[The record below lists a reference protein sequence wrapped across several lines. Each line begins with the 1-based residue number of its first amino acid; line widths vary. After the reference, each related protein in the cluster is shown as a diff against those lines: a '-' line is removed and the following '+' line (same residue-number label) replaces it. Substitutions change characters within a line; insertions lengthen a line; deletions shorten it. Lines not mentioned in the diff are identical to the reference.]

1 MADRVVTCASCG
13 EANRERARFCDHC
26 GNELR
31 QTERPPSGNRT
42 VTLLDVD
49 LVGSTRL
56 SERLSPEA
64 FAKVIKAYLDVVDRA
79 VTSHGGTVETHA
91 GDGVFAVF
99 GRPEPAV
106 DDALRAVRAALAIRA
121 AMPELNRQVGEWG
134 AELQIRTAVNTGEIS
149 LAALASG
156 QEVLLADPANVCAK
170 LNTQAR
176 ADQILI
182 GEATWHLVRDEVEV
196 HKADPLTLR
205 ISGREAPVRAWRV
218 LGLQPEG
225 SRPPSETRMIGRE
238 RYMAQLGLYYDRVV
252 DDHCCVLVTVL
263 GPAGIG
269 KSRLVNE
276 FLATIP
282 EGECFI
288 LQGRCL
294 PYGDAIVSRPIEQ
307 MLRSAAGIVPGD
319 DLQETERK
327 LLAQITDPDEPPDRA
342 RQAAKQR
349 ITALVTRILHAPADI
364 AGDPADRLFAL
375 HQFFE
380 RMAELKPLIL
390 VIDGLHEAQ
399 APLVEFIERLA
410 GALDDAA
417 VLLICM
423 ARSEFFERPAISGM
437 KHVDAG
443 SMLLKPLDED
453 DAEQVIL
460 QVLDPEPPREV
471 VSAIARAAGGN
482 PLYLRHLVS
491 MLIEQGRLKR
501 EDGVWRVFDD
511 LSELR
516 TPPQIDAVLSAR
528 LGRLDD
534 PEKLVIERA
543 ALVGERFSEA
553 DVVALLTPELSP
565 ERVRQALRELVDRD
579 LLVRE
584 PVVLVTI
591 DRDVDG
597 YAFSHMLI
605 QDSAY
610 RRMDR
615 EARSELH
622 ARYARWL
629 LEQARQAEELGEH
642 PHLDSARLAEQVGY
656 HFASAYDELLALR
669 KQQDAATLDLK
680 RQAGEYLA
688 RAGHLHAVEA
698 ALLRVGEK
706 PLRRALA
713 MLPPDHPQRLTAWLD
728 LADILRDHDPAAA
741 EREYAQLIRAAEA
754 AGDRRI
760 LQHARLGQI
769 EAQWVQHPLEGAREL
784 RERLDDAIREFE
796 WQQET
801 AGLANAYRLRANVDY
816 TRGLSEGALQ
826 DVRHALTLAERSGDE
841 RLTAKITQLYLV
853 ILFWGPTP
861 LAEVKPRIDERIE
874 WARRREL
881 QGLEAFALTLLAR
894 ISVLQGEVDQAK
906 ADLERSKTIARLR
919 SGHHSRIRRDAPA
932 VELLTRAAVTVSE
945 ALVEIG
951 AGDLPAA
958 ERLLTDSSNALER
971 EGKNV
976 PRANIAALLARVLL
990 LQEDRDQEAAQRIEE
1005 CRRLALEDQIDA
1017 QIKWRSLRALTL
1029 ARDGQFEAAERLADE
1044 AAALAERTEQSP
1056 TRAEAL
1062 ADRAEVLLLAG
1073 KPEPAA
1079 RSAARAADLY
1089 EAKGWTVAAAEAREL
1104 LRRIEASAPA

>member
-31 QTERPPSGNRT
+31 QAVERMPSGNRT

-56 SERLSPEA
+56 SERLSPEVFPRVVKA
-64 FAKVIKAYLDVVDRA
+64 FYDVVDKA
-79 VTSHGGTVETHA
+79 VADHGGDIENRA

-106 DDALRAVRAALAIRA
+106 DDALRAVRAALAVREG
-121 AMPELNRQVGEWG
+121 MPELNAQLAEWG
-134 AELQIRTAVNTGEIS
+134 VELRFHSAVNTGEVS
-149 LAALASG
+149 LAALLSG
-156 QEVLLADPANVCAK
+156 EEVMLADPANVCAK
-170 LNTQAR
+170 LNDHAR
-176 ADQILI
+176 DGQILI
-182 GEATWHLVRDEVEV
+182 GEATWHLVRDEVKV
-196 HKADPLTLR
+196 HPGDPLTLR
-205 ISGREAPVRAWRV
+205 LGGRETPVRAWRV
-218 LGLQPEG
+218 SGLEPEG
-225 SRPPSETRMIGRE
+225 SRPSSETRMIGRE

-282 EGECFI
+282 EGECFV

-294 PYGDAIVSRPIEQ
+294 PYGDAIASRPIEQ
-307 MLRSAAGIVPGD
+307 MLRLAADITPAD
-319 DLQETERK
+319 DLYETERK
-327 LLAQITDPDEPPDRA
+327 LLEVLTDPDDAIDRS
-342 RQAAKQR
+342 RRAANQR
-349 ITALVTRILHAPADI
+349 ITTLVARILHAPSDF
-364 AGDPADRLFAL
+364 AGEVADRLFAL

-380 RMAELKPLIL
+380 RMAELRPLIL

-443 SMLLKPLDED
+443 SMLLKPLDAD
-453 DAEQVIL
+453 DAEEVIL
-460 QVLDPEPPREV
+460 QALQPEPPREV
-471 VSAIARAAGGN
+471 VRAIARAAGGN
-482 PLYLRHLVS
+482 PLHLRHLVS
-491 MLIEQGRLKR
+491 MLVEQGRLKL
-501 EDGVWRVFDD
+501 EDGVWKVFDD
-511 LSELR
+511 LSELQ
-516 TPPQIDAVLSAR
+516 TPPKIDAVLSTR
-528 LGRLDD
+528 LGRLND

-543 ALVGERFSEA
+543 AVVGERFSEA
-553 DVVALLTPELSP
+553 DAVAMLTPELPP
-565 ERVRQALRELVDRD
+565 ERVRVALRELVDRD
-579 LLVRE
+579 LLARD
-584 PVVLVTI
+584 PVPLVI
-591 DRDVDG
+591 GEHDVDG
-597 YAFSHMLI
+597 YSFSHMLI

-610 RRMDR
+610 RRIDR
-615 EARSELH
+615 EIRSELH

-629 LEQARQAEELGEH
+629 LEQARREVGDLTHHQH
-642 PHLDSARLAEQVGY
+642 PDSARIVEQVGY

-669 KQQDAATLDLK
+669 KQEDATTLDLR

-713 MLPPDHPQRLTAWLD
+713 LLPPDHPQRLTASLD

-741 EREYAQLIRAAEA
+741 EREYALLIEAAEA
-754 AGDRRI
+754 AGDRRVR
-760 LQHARLGQI
+760 QPARLGEI
-769 EAQWVQHPLEGAREL
+769 EAQWVQHPLEGAQAL

-796 WQQET
+796 RLQET
-801 AGLANAYRLRANVDY
+801 PGLANAYRLRANVDY

-841 RLTAKITQLYLV
+841 RLAAKIAQLYFV

-861 LAEVKPRIDERIE
+861 LAQVKPRIEDRLQ
-874 WARRREL
+874 WAREREL
-881 QGLEAFALTLLAR
+881 QGMEAFALTVLAR
-894 ISVLQGEVDQAK
+894 ISVLQGQVAEAK
-906 ADLERSKTIARLR
+906 GYLAASRSIAPLR
-919 SGHHSRIRRDAPA
+919 PGRHSQMRRDAPA
-932 VELLTRAAVTVSE
+932 AELLTRAAVTLSE

-951 AGDLPAA
+951 SGDLHAA
-958 ERLLTDSSNALER
+958 ERVLTDSSNALER

-990 LQEDRDQEAAQRIEE
+990 LQEDRDHEAAQRIEE
-1005 CRRLALEDQIDA
+1005 CRQLALEDQIDA
-1017 QIKWRSLRALTL
+1017 QIKWRSLKALIL
-1029 ARDGQFEAAERLADE
+1029 ARDGQLEAGEQLAAE
-1044 AAALAERTEQSP
+1044 AAALAERTEQP
-1056 TRAEAL
+1056 GAQAEAL
-1062 ADRAEVLLLAG
+1062 ADQAEVLLLAG

-1079 RSAARAADLY
+1079 GSAERAVRLY
-1089 EAKGWTVAAAEAREL
+1089 ENKGWTVAAADTREL
-1104 LRRIEASAPA
+1104 LLRIAAS

>member
-13 EANRERARFCDHC
+13 EANRDRARFCDHC

-31 QTERPPSGNRT
+31 QAVERLPSGNRT

-64 FAKVIKAYLDVVDRA
+64 FPKVVKAFYDVVDRA
-79 VTSHGGTVETHA
+79 VAEHGGAIENRV

-106 DDALRAVRAALAIRA
+106 DDALRAVRAALAVRD
-121 AMPELNRQVGEWG
+121 AMPDLNAQVAEWG
-134 AELQIRTAVNTGEIS
+134 VDLRFHSAVNTGEVS
-149 LAALASG
+149 LAALLSG
-156 QEVLLADPANVCAK
+156 EEVMLADPANVCAK
-170 LNTQAR
+170 LNDQAR
-176 ADQILI
+176 DGQILI
-182 GEATWHLVRDEVEV
+182 GEATWHLVRDEVKV
-196 HKADPLTLR
+196 HPGDPLTFRLG
-205 ISGREAPVRAWRV
+205 GREVPVRAWRV
-218 LGLQPEG
+218 AGLEPEG
-225 SRPPSETRMIGRE
+225 SRPSSETRMIGRG

-276 FLATIP
+276 FLSTIP
-282 EGECFI
+282 DGECFV

-294 PYGDAIVSRPIEQ
+294 PYGDAIASRPLEQ
-307 MLRSAAGIVPGD
+307 MLRSAAGINPGD
-319 DLQETERK
+319 DLHETERK
-327 LLAQITDPDEPPDRA
+327 LLEVISEPDEPGDRA
-342 RQAAKQR
+342 RQAANQR
-349 ITALVTRILHAPADI
+349 ITALVARILHAPTDVG
-364 AGDPADRLFAL
+364 GDPADRLFAL

-380 RMAELKPLIL
+380 RMAELRPLIL

-443 SMLLKPLDED
+443 SMLLKPLDES
-453 DAEQVIL
+453 DAEDVIL
-460 QVLDPEPPREV
+460 QTLQPEPPREV
-471 VSAIARAAGGN
+471 VAAIAHAAGGN
-482 PLYLRHLVS
+482 PLHLRHLVS
-491 MLIEQGRLKR
+491 MLVEQGRLKL

-511 LSELR
+511 LSELQ
-516 TPPQIDAVLSAR
+516 TPPKIDAVLSTR

-543 ALVGERFSEA
+543 AVVGERFSEA

-565 ERVRQALRELVDRD
+565 ERVRVALRELVDRD
-579 LLVRE
+579 LLARDAV
-584 PVVLVTI
+584 PLVTA
-591 DRDVDG
+591 DREVDG
-597 YAFSHMLI
+597 FTFSHMLI

-615 EARSELH
+615 ETRSELH

-629 LEQARQAEELGEH
+629 QEHARRQVEELEDH
-642 PHLDSARLAEQVGY
+642 PHPDSARIVEQVGY
-656 HFASAYDELLALR
+656 HFASAYEELLALR
-669 KQQDAATLDLK
+669 KQEDAATLDLK
-680 RQAGEYLA
+680 RQAGEHLA

-741 EREYAQLIRAAEA
+741 EREYAQLIEAAGA
-754 AGDRRI
+754 AGDRRV
-760 LQHARLGQI
+760 LQHARLGEI
-769 EAQWVQHPLEGAREL
+769 EAQWVQHPLEGAQAL

-801 AGLANAYRLRANVDY
+801 PGLANAYRLRANVDY

-841 RLTAKITQLYLV
+841 RLTAKIAQLYFV

-861 LAEVKPRIDERIE
+861 LAQVKPRIEERLQ
-874 WARRREL
+874 WAHEREL

-894 ISVLQGEVDQAK
+894 IAILQGQVDEARGYL
-906 ADLERSKTIARLR
+906 AASRSIAPLR
-919 SGHHSRIRRDAPA
+919 PARYSQMRRDAPA
-932 VELLTRAAVTVSE
+932 AELLTRAAVTLSE

-951 AGDLPAA
+951 VGDLHSA
-958 ERLLTDSSNALER
+958 ERVLTDSYNALER

-1029 ARDGQFEAAERLADE
+1029 ARDGQLEAAERLAEE
-1044 AAALAERTEQSP
+1044 AAALAERTEQP
-1056 TRAEAL
+1056 GAQAEAL

-1079 RSAARAADLY
+1079 RSAERAAELY
-1089 EAKGWTVAAAEAREL
+1089 EAKGWTVAAAATREL
-1104 LRRIEASAPA
+1104 LRRVETS

>member
-1 MADRVVTCASCG
+1 M
-13 EANRERARFCDHC
+13 
-26 GNELR
+26 
-31 QTERPPSGNRT
+31 
-42 VTLLDVD
+42 
-49 LVGSTRL
+49 
-56 SERLSPEA
+56 
-64 FAKVIKAYLDVVDRA
+64 
-79 VTSHGGTVETHA
+79 
-91 GDGVFAVF
+91 
-99 GRPEPAV
+99 
-106 DDALRAVRAALAIRA
+106 
-121 AMPELNRQVGEWG
+121 
-134 AELQIRTAVNTGEIS
+134 
-149 LAALASG
+149 
-156 QEVLLADPANVCAK
+156 
-170 LNTQAR
+170 
-176 ADQILI
+176 
-182 GEATWHLVRDEVEV
+182 
-196 HKADPLTLR
+196 
-205 ISGREAPVRAWRV
+205 
-218 LGLQPEG
+218 
-225 SRPPSETRMIGRE
+225 
-238 RYMAQLGLYYDRVV
+238 
-252 DDHCCVLVTVL
+252 
-263 GPAGIG
+263 
-269 KSRLVNE
+269 
-276 FLATIP
+276 
-282 EGECFI
+282 
-288 LQGRCL
+288 
-294 PYGDAIVSRPIEQ
+294 
-307 MLRSAAGIVPGD
+307 
-319 DLQETERK
+319 
-327 LLAQITDPDEPPDRA
+327 
-342 RQAAKQR
+342 
-349 ITALVTRILHAPADI
+349 
-364 AGDPADRLFAL
+364 
-375 HQFFE
+375 
-380 RMAELKPLIL
+380 
-390 VIDGLHEAQ
+390 
-399 APLVEFIERLA
+399 
-410 GALDDAA
+410 
-417 VLLICM
+417 
-423 ARSEFFERPAISGM
+423 
-437 KHVDAG
+437 
-443 SMLLKPLDED
+443 
-453 DAEQVIL
+453 
-460 QVLDPEPPREV
+460 

-528 LGRLDD
+528 LGRLND

-553 DVVALLTPELSP
+553 DVIALLTPELPP

-584 PVVLVTI
+584 PVVLVTV

-610 RRMDR
+610 RRVDR
-615 EARSELH
+615 ETRSELH

-629 LEQARQAEELGEH
+629 LEQARQQGEELGEH

-669 KQQDAATLDLK
+669 KQEDAATLDLK

-769 EAQWVQHPLEGAREL
+769 EAQWVQHPLEGAWEL

-861 LAEVKPRIDERIE
+861 LAEVTSRVEERIE

-894 ISVLQGEVDQAK
+894 ISALQGEVDQAK
-906 ADLERSKTIARLR
+906 AYLERSKTIARLR
-919 SGHHSRIRRDAPA
+919 PGRHSRVRRDAPA
-932 VELLTRAAVTVSE
+932 VELLTRAAVTLSE

-958 ERLLTDSSNALER
+958 ERLLTDSS
-971 EGKNV
+971 
-976 PRANIAALLARVLL
+976 
-990 LQEDRDQEAAQRIEE
+990 
-1005 CRRLALEDQIDA
+1005 
-1017 QIKWRSLRALTL
+1017 
-1029 ARDGQFEAAERLADE
+1029 
-1044 AAALAERTEQSP
+1044 
-1056 TRAEAL
+1056 
-1062 ADRAEVLLLAG
+1062 
-1073 KPEPAA
+1073 
-1079 RSAARAADLY
+1079 
-1089 EAKGWTVAAAEAREL
+1089 
-1104 LRRIEASAPA
+1104 